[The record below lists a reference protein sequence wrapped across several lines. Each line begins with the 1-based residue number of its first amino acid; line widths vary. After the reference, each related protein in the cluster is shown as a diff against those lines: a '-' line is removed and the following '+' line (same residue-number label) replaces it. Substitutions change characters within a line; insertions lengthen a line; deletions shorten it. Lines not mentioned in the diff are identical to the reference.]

1 MLASLKSAV
10 VAVFSFLGM
19 SMREAAIKW
28 APLSEWDPG
37 MAETSN
43 KLTVRGKVDNGY
55 HSGLTWRG
63 SSLRSYLI
71 WMPELK
77 QTNKPNET
85 P

>member
-10 VAVFSFLGM
+10 VAVISFLGM
-19 SMREAAIKW
+19 SVRDAAIKW

-37 MAETSN
+37 TAETS
-43 KLTVRGKVDNGY
+43 KLTVRGKVDSGY
-55 HSGLTWRG
+55 HSGLTRRR